1 MIDAGISNYSPLLPL
16 SRLYSTFAFF
26 KGGVLFIFAVGLL
39 LFLVSDLAE
48 QSRVILYGVG
58 DKTGK

>member
-1 MIDAGISNYSPLLPL
+1 MIDAGISNYSPLLHL

-26 KGGVLFIFAVGLL
+26 KGGVIFIFAVGLL